1 MAKRVRRFSISRN
14 KQYETHQLDG
24 QGQLQRVSDISD
36 NDWKEKVKS
45 ETFEY
50 LAREYGSLK
59 SIALIFHDR
68 DLTSDGEQ
76 KGLHCHMVIEFRN
89 PVTITSL
96 EKFKFP
102 VGKSLNNQELM
113 FQSRNVEASKSAS
126 GSYRYLTHTTDKAM
140 MERKTRY
147 EVQELLVAEYGTDGS
162 IEFLNGEQLEIWYR
176 DKIKGTVRPEKL
188 EFDEALQEAF
198 YKVRTGEIFDEL
210 EVESFLRERFTEMQ
224 ATELV
229 IKNKKFIDNSRQMYQ
244 KEVFEDMQNN
254 GRNLKTFFI
263 SGSSGLGKSRFAKD
277 LARRIN
283 INNGKSIN
291 SIYTAPTAK
300 DGKTYDFIDSEYK
313 AQDVTI
319 FDDIDATSFGF
330 QEFLNI
336 FDRDNITKISSR
348 YTNKAWVSHYAII
361 TKASPIE
368 DWMKRLASQSS
379 EYDKSKINQIVQVSR
394 RIELYIDLDLEHN
407 QVKFYQFKHYPDN
420 NKKSNWKEI
429 ARKEIT
435 LEEFHSESSAREE
448 LFDIIFGITN
458 PK

>member
-24 QGQLQRVSDISD
+24 QGQLKQVSEISD
-36 NDWKEKVKS
+36 TDWKEKVKS
-45 ETFEY
+45 DMI
-50 LAREYGSLK
+50 L
-59 SIALIFHDR
+59 
-68 DLTSDGEQ
+68 
-76 KGLHCHMVIEFRN
+76 EFRN

-96 EKFKFP
+96 EKFKFEA
-102 VGKSLNNQELM
+102 GKSLNNQDLM
-113 FQSRNVEASKSAS
+113 FQSRNVEASKSSS

-147 EVQELLVAEYGTDGS
+147 EVQELLVAEYETDGS
-162 IEFLNGEQLEIWYR
+162 MKFITGEDLELWYR

-210 EVESFLRERFTEMQ
+210 EVEAFLRERFTEMQ

-283 INNGKSIN
+283 LLNGKSIN

-330 QEFLNI
+330 QEFLNV
-336 FDRDNITKISSR
+336 FDKDNITKISSR

-361 TKASPIE
+361 TKASKIRNWIE
-368 DWMKRLASQSS
+368 RVASQSS
-379 EYDKSKINQIVQVSR
+379 EYEKDKRGQEVQVSR
-394 RIELYIDLDLEHN
+394 RFDLWIELDFDNNNN
-407 QVKFYQFKHYPDN
+407 QVNFYQFKHYPDD
-420 NKKSNWKEI
+420 NKKSQWKKV

-435 LEEFHSESSAREE
+435 MKEFQSDSSAREE
-448 LFDIIFGITN
+448 IFDIIFRITN
-458 PK
+458 PS